1 MIILAVN
8 LRVPRAEQDKLRP
21 HMETVVKASRQEP
34 GCLQYT
40 YGFDLLEP
48 DIIRVFEI
56 YRDNEALKAHAASA
70 HFLKWREVSGH
81 YPREERT
88 LYDATKRA

>member
-1 MIILAVN
+1 MLILTVN
-8 LRVPRAEQDKLRP
+8 LRVPRADQERLRP
-21 HMETVVKASRQEP
+21 HMEAVVKASRQEA

-48 DIIRVFEI
+48 DIMRVFEI
-56 YRDNEALKAHAASA
+56 YKDDEALKAHGASE
-70 HFLKWREVSGH
+70 HFKTWREISGQ

-88 LYDATKRA
+88 LYDATKRS